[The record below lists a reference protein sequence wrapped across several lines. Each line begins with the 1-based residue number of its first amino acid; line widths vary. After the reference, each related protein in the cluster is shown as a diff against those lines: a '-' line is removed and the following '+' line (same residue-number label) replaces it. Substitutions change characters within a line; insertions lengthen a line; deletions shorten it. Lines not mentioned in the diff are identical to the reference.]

1 MYEKRR
7 IILDIRRNV
16 ELRLLIFGF
25 FFRKDYFI
33 IKGDS
38 FIQFGG
44 TSKMNPEK
52 RIRNVWAYFVYL
64 SRNVENYRIEILRNR
79 LFEKT
84 TLICN
89 DFFQS

>member
-1 MYEKRR
+1 MDEKRR

-16 ELRLLIFGF
+16 ELRLLILGF
-25 FFRKDYFI
+25 FFRKDYFL
-33 IKGDS
+33 IKWNS
-38 FIQFGG
+38 FIQFRGI
-44 TSKMNPEK
+44 SKINLEK
-52 RIRNVWAYFVYL
+52 KIRNVWAYFVYL